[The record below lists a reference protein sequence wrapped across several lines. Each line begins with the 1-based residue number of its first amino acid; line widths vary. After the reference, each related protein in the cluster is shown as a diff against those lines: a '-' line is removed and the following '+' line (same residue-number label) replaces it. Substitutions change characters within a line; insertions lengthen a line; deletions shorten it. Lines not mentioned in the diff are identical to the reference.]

1 MSNSEEQMK
10 QITIQTG
17 TQMKIT
23 TKKIPTW
30 GVLSGVLLL
39 ALGQAL
45 GQTLPLEIRQD
56 KTLYNYQS
64 AKGVPPLG
72 RTVARQPPLR
82 RGRRA

>member
-1 MSNSEEQMK
+1 MK
-10 QITIQTG
+10 QTTIQTG

-56 KTLYNYQS
+56 QTPYNYQS
-64 AKGVPPLG
+64 AGGVPISTTVDAAIGSDGNAPTAG
-72 RTVARQPPLR
+72 RA
-82 RGRRA
+82 AE